1 MQMEF
6 SQESRA
12 KLEDIL
18 EQLQTYYDMEEL
30 TPEELMD
37 ALLDLGVD
45 LMLPEELP
53 VANPRDQLIAYCGR
67 KISTRG

>member
-1 MQMEF
+1 MHVEL
-6 SQESRA
+6 SRESRA

-30 TPEELMD
+30 TPEELLD

-45 LMLPEELP
+45 LLLPEELP
-53 VANPRDQLIAYCGR
+53 VTNPRDQLIAYCGQ
-67 KISTRG
+67 KISARG